1 MTFFPG
7 RSSIF
12 EGLSKKLLLLTD
24 VMFDEIIQ
32 RMREKVTSLQ
42 YVMTLHAEEEMNDD
56 NLTIYDIEQGILTGE
71 ILERQKDKV
80 TAESKYR
87 IRGTTEDDTEVEVIA
102 KLSLTGKLVI
112 ITVYR
117 V

>member
-1 MTFFPG
+1 
-7 RSSIF
+7 
-12 EGLSKKLLLLTD
+12 
-24 VMFDEIIQ
+24 MFDEILR
-32 RMREKVTSLQ
+32 RMQEKITSLQ

-56 NLTIYDIEQGILTGE
+56 NLTIYDIEQSILTGE

-80 TAESKYR
+80 SAESKYR
-87 IRGTTEDDTEVEVIA
+87 IRGISADGLEVEVIA
-102 KLSLTGKLVI
+102 KIGLTGKLVI

>member
-1 MTFFPG
+1 
-7 RSSIF
+7 
-12 EGLSKKLLLLTD
+12 
-24 VMFDEIIQ
+24 MFDEILQ
-32 RMREKVTSLQ
+32 RMRDLVASVQ
-42 YVMTLHAEEEMNDD
+42 YVMTLHADEEMNDD
-56 NLTIYDIEQGILTGE
+56 NLTIYDIEQSILTGE

-87 IRGTTEDDTEVEVIA
+87 IRGTSEDGIKVEVIA